1 MAIDESGLSKL
12 TNMTKSVNVHEAK
25 THLSRL
31 LEEAQAGEEII
42 ICRAGVPV
50 ARLVPVT
57 QERRRS
63 GVLKG
68 LIPDLPFEHP
78 AFAPLTDD
86 ELKEWGW

>member
-1 MAIDESGLSKL
+1 MTADQVASSKL

-31 LEEAQAGEEII
+31 LEEARAGEDII
-42 ICRAGVPV
+42 ICKAGTPI

-57 QERRRS
+57 REKRPS

-68 LIPDLPFEHP
+68 LLPDLPLDHP
-78 AFAPLTDD
+78 FFQPLPDD
-86 ELKEWGW
+86 ELEAWGL